1 MVLLPLL
8 AVLVLR
14 DFLAEPDDEGGEYGM
29 GDFLEVVGE
38 EEAAEAPPPLSPSLV
53 SRKAEEGLDLGLWS

>member
-1 MVLLPLL
+1 MVLLLLL

-14 DFLAEPDDEGGEYGM
+14 DFLAEPDDEGGEYRM

-38 EEAAEAPPPLSPSLV
+38 EEAAEAPPPPLSPSLV
-53 SRKAEEGLDLGLWS
+53 SRKVEEGLDLGL